1 MWTKMEHCGRSAEL
15 IALTKR
21 MLHPEIEDRIS
32 AREILES
39 PLFRKERPRAAPE
52 MDDAVGHMQTL
63 GLTRAAADTMI
74 PQRAPA
80 QQQQQQQ
87 QPRQMPDRREMH
99 SAGRIR
105 GGGEDGG
112 GDVARR
118 PDAAALE
125 EVSIGRLVVRSL
137 ACSLVL
143 ALAISLASS
152 LCVGVRVWVGVCTHI
167 ALGMPLVCI

>member
-80 QQQQQQQ
+80 QQQQQQ
-87 QPRQMPDRREMH
+87 PRQMPDRREMH

-125 EVSIGRLVVRSL
+125 EVSISSTVATQFSSKVVK
-137 ACSLVL
+137 
-143 ALAISLASS
+143 
-152 LCVGVRVWVGVCTHI
+152 
-167 ALGMPLVCI
+167 